1 MERSV
6 YKSVY
11 CGLNLAEFCLFKSD
25 VILGYLLKVLALAM
39 LGKVQADFGWLQILL
54 NSEYSRIAL
63 Q

>member
-1 MERSV
+1 MERCV

-39 LGKVQADFGWLQILL
+39 LGKVQADFG
-54 NSEYSRIAL
+54 
-63 Q
+63 